1 MTMKKQ
7 SLIFICMGV
16 LAIFGSSAVAAG
28 TDYLKMKSAEAEWG
42 GREKSVELEI
52 ETHVAIPMD
61 GKSGAFGFDA
71 LTDGTNNVL
80 VLTNHLP
87 IDDSSH
93 EQAPSGFHTHVLD
106 LKTPGSACGGA
117 NLEVDLEVSAKNSA
131 FDVNDAWT
139 IKGNKVEVEKVPA
152 TNLGDAGVENLVT
165 FTIKPILDAQQKPT
179 NLYITV
185 IDQM

>member
-1 MTMKKQ
+1 M
-7 SLIFICMGV
+7 
-16 LAIFGSSAVAAG
+16 
-28 TDYLKMKSAEAEWG
+28 
-42 GREKSVELEI
+42 
-52 ETHVAIPMD
+52 
-61 GKSGAFGFDA
+61 
-71 LTDGTNNVL
+71 
-80 VLTNHLP
+80 
-87 IDDSSH
+87 
-93 EQAPSGFHTHVLD
+93 LD

-117 NLEVDLEVSAKNSA
+117 NLEVDLEVSAKNST